1 MLAHHAD
8 ETSFTSGR
16 APSGVVDLKDVSSV
30 EQEGNKLL
38 LPSLELKATSKA
50 SAESWLVVL
59 QEEVNRSAAVEDEL
73 TDTETEGSDG
83 AD

>member
-50 SAESWLVVL
+50 SADSWRSVL
-59 QEEVNRSAAVEDEL
+59 QVEIDRSAAVDEL